1 MTDET
6 RERKMV
12 DVGVKLSFARSQM
25 IFNCDFEVNFA
36 DYLSSYFYAKQ
47 IGSSQ
52 DEYNND
58 NETARKP
65 SLRQHIS
72 GSFTFASL
80 MEDFVTGSRV
90 HLSHSHAYWTKFFL
104 FSGPDYQPFYP
115 NFNPSFSRH
124 AALEYSIQR
133 QLSDDCL
140 SFSIRRR
147 FAGFFSLVASASWVS
162 GPQTLSSSG
171 RRCFWTVGLVTE
183 DKKSGLEML
192 ASFNR
197 EGNLC
202 VGFKKEIG
210 DSGAALR
217 LGAVVKGTECP
228 EFNWRKCFEIGLEMI

>member
-1 MTDET
+1 
-6 RERKMV
+6 MV

-25 IFNCDFEVNFA
+25 IFNCDLEVNFA
-36 DYLSSYFYAKQ
+36 DYLSSYLHPKQ
-47 IGSSQ
+47 SGSSQ
-52 DEYNND
+52 ND
-58 NETARKP
+58 KNNETAGKP
-65 SLRQHIS
+65 SLRQCIS

-90 HLSHSHAYWTKFFL
+90 HLSPSHAHWTKFFL
-104 FSGPDYQPFYP
+104 FSGADYQPFYP

-124 AALEYSIQR
+124 AALEYPIHS

-147 FAGFFSLVASASWVS
+147 FAGMFSLVASASWVS
-162 GPQTLSSSG
+162 GPQTLLSSSG
-171 RRCFWTVGLVTE
+171 RRCYWTVGLVTE
-183 DKKSGLEML
+183 DKRTGLEML

-217 LGAVVKGTECP
+217 LGAVVKGTEMS
-228 EFNWRKCFEIGLEMI
+228 EFHWRKCFEIGLEMI